1 LDFVHQNFWLVM
13 MAVTS
18 GIMLAFPKLMGSL
31 GGVPEVDVTQ
41 AVQMI
46 NHENAMV
53 LDVREPSE
61 FAAGHIANAHLVPL
75 GQVKDGI
82 KTLEKFR
89 NQAIVVSCRSG
100 NRSGTACGIL
110 RKAGFT
116 RVYNL
121 SGGMIAWQKAQMP
134 TVK

>member
-1 LDFVHQNFWLVM
+1 LDFVHQNFWLIIM
-13 MAVTS
+13 TVTS
-18 GIMLAFPKLMGSL
+18 GVMLAFPKLLGSV

-46 NHENAMV
+46 NHENAVV

-75 GQVKDGI
+75 GQVKDSI

-89 NQAIVVSCRSG
+89 NQAVVVSCRSG
-100 NRSGTACGIL
+100 NRSGTACSIL

-121 SGGMIAWQKAQMP
+121 SGGIIAWQKAQMP